1 MNQLSEYDIR
11 RNKVS
16 TLRTLGINPFAQQ
29 RKKTHNISTLH
40 GHCEAATA
48 DEAIHLRSIDDILV
62 SPTKSISIAGRLMLK
77 RVSGKLSF

>member
-11 RNKVS
+11 RRKVA

-29 RKKTHNISTLH
+29 RKKSHNISDLH
-40 GHCEAATA
+40 TIT
-48 DEAIHLRSIDDILV
+48 DLRIIDDIITN
-62 SPTKSISIAGRLMLK
+62 PQHHIAIAGRLMLK